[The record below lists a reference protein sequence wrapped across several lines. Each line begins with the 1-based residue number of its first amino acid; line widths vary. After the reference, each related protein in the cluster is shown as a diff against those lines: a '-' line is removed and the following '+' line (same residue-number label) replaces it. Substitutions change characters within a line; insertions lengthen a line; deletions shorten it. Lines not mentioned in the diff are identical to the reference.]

1 MSASALQ
8 PATPAPGVSGDALGV
23 PGLAAPARLRLGGV
37 IGPTASARWDR
48 PVENRPQDIAAA
60 KSALYW
66 AAYQPDDP
74 ASLPQT
80 DYDADLSNTIHNF
93 QAINGLKRDGPPLT
107 YGSGGRRRRGRLL

>member
-1 MSASALQ
+1 MQASRNYRVRPDSTTSVRLFLSETARSA
-8 PATPAPGVSGDALGV
+8 PH
-23 PGLAAPARLRLGGV
+23 RLGGT
-37 IGPTASARWDR
+37 IGPAASARWDK